1 MGDAT
6 GGKKG
11 KGMFSWLIGNV
22 FRPGWRRWLIFVIAL
37 AVFLI
42 LVSFLRGGVDYK
54 RDPGALVSRNAL
66 FYLEAKN
73 IDAAMRNAGM
83 WSLWNDERRAAG
95 DEQWNHIQALLAG
108 AISDKVHGLGSRLP
122 LGWLTSSDTA
132 ALAVLEPVTNGQNA
146 WILFV
151 KVPNPQTS
159 VKELRQEPGV
169 TVSPYREAN
178 NLFEI
183 TGNDN
188 STLSVATVGP
198 WLVVS
203 SSFEPL
209 LFAAEAVRRPG
220 VSLSSSLTLPNWRGD
235 GALRGMLDPKFAL
248 ADTTSTAPLA
258 RLVGWME
265 KDSRFVFSIKTDKES
280 RLQVDGAFAKLGET
294 KSDTWLWSF
303 IKFILKIVALLC
315 LLLAAA
321 IILVMLGWGGWL
333 KTLAVKTG
341 IHPKDKPKN
350 IEPSEAFKED
360 AGVAVAGSAAEPSPD
375 DPIVPPNY
383 REPRT
388 DTGSL
393 VNPMQ
398 ESDVD
403 FAPAEPI
410 ETFPE
415 TIDVESIDP
424 LAGHLLPED
433 NPDGEETATAEPDT
447 VSTTEEFIGEP
458 VVEPVKSP
466 PRPRKKPAKSEEDN
480 QDSVD
485 VEATVEEEKEED
497 DNAEPP
503 RSRRRLPRR
512 KKSDDEPDVDEQ

>member
-6 GGKKG
+6 EKKKD

-54 RDPGALVSRNAL
+54 RDPAALVSRNAL
-66 FYLEAKN
+66 FYVEAKN

-83 WSLWNDERRAAG
+83 WSLWNEERRAAG

-122 LGWLTSSDTA
+122 LGWLTTSDAA

-146 WILFV
+146 WILLV

-159 VKELRQEPGV
+159 IKELRQEPGV

-188 STLSVATVGP
+188 SVLSVATVGP

-209 LFAAEAVRRPG
+209 LFATEAVRRPG

-235 GALRGMLDPKFAL
+235 GAVRGMLDPKFAL
-248 ADTTSTAPLA
+248 ADATATAPMA

-265 KDSRFVFSIKTDKES
+265 KDSRFVFSVKSDKES
-280 RLQVDGAFAKLGET
+280 HLQVDGAFAKLGET
-294 KSDTWLWSF
+294 KSDTWIWAS

-333 KTLAVKTG
+333 KALAVKTG
-341 IHPKDKPKN
+341 IHPADKPKDV
-350 IEPSEAFKED
+350 EPSAAFKED
-360 AGVAVAGSAAEPSPD
+360 AGVAPAGNSPEPSPE
-375 DPIVPPNY
+375 DPIVPSNY

-403 FAPAEPI
+403 FAPTEPI

-433 NPDGEETATAEPDT
+433 NPEDPATPVEADT
-447 VSTTEEFIGEP
+447 VSTTEEFKGEP
-458 VVEPVKSP
+458 IIEPVES
-466 PRPRKKPAKSEEDN
+466 
-480 QDSVD
+480 
-485 VEATVEEEKEED
+485 VEESREEESGED
-497 DNAEPP
+497 DSSKRT
-503 RSRRRLPRR
+503 RSRRRLSRR
-512 KKSDDEPDVDEQ
+512 KNSDDEIDIDEE

>member
-1 MGDAT
+1 MADVT
-6 GGKKG
+6 EGKKG
-11 KGMFSWLIGNV
+11 KSMFSWLIGNV
-22 FRPGWRRWLIFVIAL
+22 FRPGWRRWLIFIIAL
-37 AVFLI
+37 ALFLI
-42 LVSFLRGGVDYK
+42 LVSFLRGGADYK
-54 RDPGALVSRNAL
+54 RDPSALVSRSAL
-66 FYLEAKN
+66 VYLESRN
-73 IDAAMRNAGM
+73 IDAAMRNAGT
-83 WSLWNDERRAAG
+83 WRLWNEERRAAG

-122 LGWLTSSDTA
+122 LGWLTVSDTA
-132 ALAVLEPVTNGQNA
+132 ALAILEPVSDGSNA
-146 WILFV
+146 WIMFV

-169 TVSPYREAN
+169 TVSPYREAD

-188 STLSVATVGP
+188 STLSVATIGP

-209 LFAAEAVRRPG
+209 LFAAEAMRRPG
-220 VSLSSSLTLPNWRGD
+220 ASLSTSLSLPSWRGD
-235 GALRGMLDPKFAL
+235 GAIRGMIDPKFAL
-248 ADTTSTAPLA
+248 ADPTTTNAPLA

-265 KDSRFVFSIKTDKES
+265 KDSRFIFSVKTDKES
-280 RLQVDGAFAKLGET
+280 HIQLEGTFASLGET
-294 KSDTWLWSF
+294 KSDTWVWTI
-303 IKFILKIVALLC
+303 IKIILKIVALLC

-321 IILVMLGWGGWL
+321 IIMVMLGWGGWL
-333 KTLAVKTG
+333 KALAVKAG
-341 IHPKDKPKN
+341 VQPAERPIPV
-350 IEPSEAFKED
+350 EPSVAFKED
-360 AGVAVAGSAAEPSPD
+360 AGVAVPDDTPEPEPEQSPD
-375 DPIVPPNY
+375 DPILPEDL

-398 ESDVD
+398 GGDVD
-403 FAPAEPI
+403 YAPTEPI

-433 NPDGEETATAEPDT
+433 NPDEEPADDVQI
-447 VSTTEEFIGEP
+447 VSTEEFNDEP
-458 VVEPVKSP
+458 D
-466 PRPRKKPAKSEEDN
+466 A
-480 QDSVD
+480 
-485 VEATVEEEKEED
+485 AVEESQEADDAAEAEEKR
-497 DNAEPP
+497 P

-512 KKSDDEPDVDEQ
+512 KKSDEESDIDE